1 MTLIHTPKRHT
12 PLILFPSL
20 ISKHSALFWCFPSLP
35 RSVVPHT
42 YPQGC
47 IRELTAD
54 SSVPSTSPRPT
65 VALPVCQGQVTFEP
79 HGIIKAAPNCLCLCI
94 SLTYHGLA
102 VTETFCLV
110 QHTTLG
116 CIWGRTGEKH
126 KPVLISNYKQ
136 ASIVSCAICF
146 LGFYQSGVCMRSIT
160 RAERT
165 AGESDQE
172 APS

>member
-1 MTLIHTPKRHT
+1 MSLIHTPKRHT
-12 PLILFPSL
+12 PSILFPSF
-20 ISKHSALFWCFPSLP
+20 ISKHSALFWCLPSLL

-47 IRELTAD
+47 IRKLTAD
-54 SSVPSTSPRPT
+54 SSVPSTGPRPI

-102 VTETFCLV
+102 VIETFCLV
-110 QHTTLG
+110 QHTTPC
-116 CIWGRTGEKH
+116 CIWGRTGERH
-126 KPVLISNYKQ
+126 TPVLISNYKQ

-146 LGFYQSGVCMRSIT
+146 LGFYQSGACMSSIT
-160 RAERT
+160 RAEG
-165 AGESDQE
+165 AVGESDQE